1 MAEVTSPLME
11 TEAEAGR
18 RLPCAAG
25 LLAEASSPGPGAAQ
39 TVEPLSPQPKPGPGC
54 GSSSSSSSAVTG
66 RGVRVLKRNMKR
78 NASRSCLGKKSS
90 LGVREKEWL
99 KGDVRRGCIYIHGKE
114 MVSSNAAT
122 STSSQGALLSSLSCS
137 SSSSSGPDLQLVL
150 CSTETTTTELC
161 TQDKDDLYLQLHGD
175 LIRRMN
181 PDERP
186 LQILYDYL
194 TGLGFQDPVR
204 IQEEGAMADLTCM
217 IRYFHGKPSSIE
229 QLDRILLSGVFSVR
243 KGKTQLHKWSER
255 QVILCGT
262 CLIVSSVKECQM
274 GKMHVLPLTGGKVE
288 EVKRRQYCL
297 MFSSAGQQGQTYYVI
312 FDSYPEYLRWLRQAS
327 KVVSQRIGTVDLSC
341 YSLEELPEYL
351 FFSQD
356 ITHLNLRHNF
366 MQADAGLCNLNRFT
380 QLKSLNLSNNK
391 LKTFPASLCE
401 ISTLTEV
408 NLSCNRIQNIPEEI
422 GNLQNLQTFI
432 LDGNCLQDLPSELG
446 NVQQLTHLGLSFNDF
461 TVIPAVCEIL
471 TAMDKLCMAGNH
483 LQMLVLET
491 LGRMTH
497 IKHLDLRLNSI
508 KTVIMDSLEAINH
521 VTYLDLRDNLL
532 TELDLSVIASIEHLH
547 CERNN
552 LTTLTLSG
560 FSLRTLYAG
569 SNQLTT
575 LSIYPLPGQ
584 LVHLDLS
591 RNKLE
596 SVPDWVCDAKKLELL
611 DVSHNLIAELP
622 LRLLCSLSLQK
633 LFVGH
638 NHLQSLPSHLEHTP
652 LEVFDVQHNQ
662 LSDLPELIFLKALNL
677 RCLNVSANNLE
688 SLPPS
693 SDIED
698 SLSVLQELYLT
709 GNNLTDKCVPVLTG
723 HPRLRVLHMAYNQLQ
738 SFPASKLSKLEL
750 LEELN
755 LSGNKLK
762 AVPTTI
768 TNCKRLHTL
777 IVHSNSIAVFPEIL
791 HLPEIKL
798 VDLSCNEL
806 TEILMP
812 ETLPA
817 TLQELDLAGNTNL
830 VLDHK
835 TLEIFSH
842 ITTLKIDP
850 KPTVQTSDPSSA
862 PAFWSH
868 GYSEMA
874 GHRNKLCLSVL
885 ALDSFGD
892 NLEALYGVFDGD
904 RNLEIPRLLQCTVG
918 DVLAEELQ
926 QSNVD
931 SVYMTHTFLVSH
943 RKLGMV
949 GQKLGSSAVLC
960 HIRRDPSD
968 HSSYFTLTVANVGNS
983 QVVLC
988 RDGQPLPLSKV
999 FSLEQC
1005 VEELERVK
1013 QQKAIITEDN
1023 KVNGVTCCTR
1033 LLGSTYLFPWVLPR
1047 PHVHTISLAAQDEFL
1062 ILGNKTLWEYL
1073 SYAEAIEAVRNVP
1086 DPLAAAKKLC
1096 TLAQSYGCHDNVG
1109 AVVVYLS
1116 IGDDNCTCEV
1126 HGVPIPSPGVFAPV
1140 NMIVKDSTHYS
1151 VTPSS
1156 SSGIASEFN
1165 SEMSASEVSSE
1176 VGSTASDEQP
1186 AASLEGGV
1194 IARSERRCSL
1204 HPSSSTSVFQR
1215 QLSSAT
1221 FSSNHSDNGLDSDDD
1236 QPVEGVISNGSKLE
1250 VEVDIHCFQFKV
1262 PGNSTISQAR
1272 DEGLFVSMSEDDSP
1286 GTYLK
1291 VQRQNGM
1298 NSGSLSM
1305 INKEGND
1312 LKKSSSASNLQA
1324 KKFSN
1329 GSVVP
1334 LEKSHNII
1342 EVATEAPKKKCGY
1355 FAAPAQPDPEDQL
1368 IVPPDLEE
1376 EVKEQM
1382 KQHDPVS
1389 EAESERDNRFTHQEV
1404 YDTAL

>member
-1 MAEVTSPLME
+1 MGHCDKGFNLN
-11 TEAEAGR
+11 R
-18 RLPCAAG
+18 HCH
-25 LLAEASSPGPGAAQ
+25 LL
-39 TVEPLSPQPKPGPGC
+39 
-54 GSSSSSSSAVTG
+54 
-66 RGVRVLKRNMKR
+66 RKRNMKR
-78 NASRSCLGKKSS
+78 NASRSCLGRKSS
-90 LGVREKEWL
+90 LGLREREWL
-99 KGDVRRGCIYIHGKE
+99 KGDVRRGCLYIHGKE
-114 MVSSNAAT
+114 MMSSA
-122 STSSQGALLSSLSCS
+122 STSSSTVSLSSSSCS
-137 SSSSSGPDLQLVL
+137 NSSSGPDLQLVL
-150 CSTETTTTELC
+150 CSTETTAAELC
-161 TQDKDDLYLQLHGD
+161 TQDGDNVYLQLHGD
-175 LIRRMN
+175 LIRRMD

-194 TGLGFQDPVR
+194 SGLGFQDPVR
-204 IQEEGAMADLTCM
+204 IQEEAAVADLSCM
-217 IRYFHGKPSSIE
+217 IRLYHGKPSSVE
-229 QLDRILLSGVFSVR
+229 QLDRIHLSGVFSVR

-274 GKMHVLPLTGGKVE
+274 GKMHVLPLTGGKVD
-288 EVKRRQYCL
+288 EVKRRQHCL
-297 MFSSAGQQGQTYYVI
+297 MFSSAGPQGQTYYVA
-312 FDSYPEYLRWLRQAS
+312 FDTYPEYLRWLRQAS

-341 YSLEELPEYL
+341 FSLEELPEYL

-356 ITHLNLRHNF
+356 ITNLNLRQNF
-366 MQADAGLCNLNRFT
+366 IQTDIALSSLNRFT

-391 LKTFPASLCE
+391 LLKFPVSLCE
-401 ISTLTEV
+401 MFTLSEL
-408 NLSCNRIQNIPEEI
+408 NLSCNRIHNIPEEI

-432 LDGNCLQDLPSELG
+432 LDGNCLQNLPSELG
-446 NVQQLTHLGLSFNDF
+446 NLQQLTHLGLSFNDF
-461 TVIPAVCEIL
+461 TAIPAVCVTL
-471 TAMDKLCMAGNH
+471 VAMEKISMAGNR
-483 LQMLVLET
+483 LQILALET
-491 LGRMTH
+491 LGEMTQ

-508 KTVIMDSLEAINH
+508 CSVVMENLEAINH
-521 VTYLDLRDNLL
+521 VTCLDLRDNLL
-532 TELDLSVIASIEHLH
+532 TELDLSVVGGIEQLH

-560 FSLRTLYAG
+560 FSLRALYAG

-575 LSIYPLPGQ
+575 LSVYPLPGQ

-591 RNKLE
+591 RNRLE
-596 SVPDWVCDAKKLELL
+596 SVPDWVCDTKKLELL
-611 DVSHNLIAELP
+611 DVSHNLITELP
-622 LRLLCSLSLQK
+622 MRLFSSLSLQK

-638 NHLQSLPSHLEHTP
+638 NHLQSLPNQVEHTP
-652 LEVFDVQHNQ
+652 LDVFDVQHNQ
-662 LSDLPELIFLKALNL
+662 LAELPECLFLKALNL
-677 RCLNVSANNLE
+677 RILNVSANNLE

-693 SDIED
+693 SDTEE

-709 GNNLTDKCVPVLTG
+709 GNNLTDKCVPMLTG

-738 SFPASKLSKLEL
+738 SFPASKLTKLEL

-768 TNCKRLHTL
+768 TSCKRLHTL
-777 IVHSNSIAVFPEIL
+777 VVHSNSITVFPEIL

-812 ETLPA
+812 ETLPS
-817 TLQELDLAGNTNL
+817 TLQELDLTGNTNL

-842 ITTLKIDP
+842 IATLKIDQ
-850 KPTVQTSDPSSA
+850 KPPVLTNDSMGGPTL
-862 PAFWSH
+862 WSH
-868 GYSEMA
+868 GYAEMA

-892 NLEALYGVFDGD
+892 NLEALYGVFDGE
-904 RNLEIPRLLQCTVG
+904 RNMEIPRLLQCTVG

-926 QSNVD
+926 QSNTD
-931 SVYMTHTFLVSH
+931 NVYMTHTFLVSH

-949 GQKLGSSAVLC
+949 GQKLGSSSVLC
-960 HIRRDPSD
+960 HIRHDPSD
-968 HSSYFTLTVANVGNS
+968 HNSNFTLTLANVGS
-983 QVVLC
+983 CQVVVC
-988 RDGQPLPLSKV
+988 RDGQPLLLSKV

-1005 VEELERVK
+1005 DEELERVK

-1023 KVNGVTCCTR
+1023 KVNGVTCFTR
-1033 LLGSTYLFPWVLPR
+1033 LLGCTYLFPWVLPK
-1047 PHVHTISLAAQDEFL
+1047 PNVHTISLTAQDEFF
-1062 ILGNKTLWEYL
+1062 ILGNRTLWENV
-1073 SYAEAIEAVRNVP
+1073 SYAEAIEAVQNVP

-1109 AVVVYLS
+1109 VVVVNLS
-1116 IGDDNCTCEV
+1116 IGEDSCTCEV
-1126 HGVPIPSPGVFAPV
+1126 HGVPMPSPGMYAPPV
-1140 NMIVKDSTHYS
+1140 NMLVKESAQFP

-1186 AASLEGGV
+1186 ATSLEAGAV
-1194 IARSERRCSL
+1194 PRSERRCSL
-1204 HPSSSTSVFQR
+1204 HPSTSTSVFQR

-1236 QPVEGVISNGSKLE
+1236 RPVEGVISNGSKLE
-1250 VEVDIHCFQFKV
+1250 VEADIHCFQFRV
-1262 PGNSTISQAR
+1262 PGISSPSQVG

-1286 GTYLK
+1286 GAYLK
-1291 VQRQNGM
+1291 VQRQNGV
-1298 NSGSLSM
+1298 NAGSPLTV
-1305 INKEGND
+1305 NKEGND
-1312 LKKSSSASNLQA
+1312 LKKSPSALNLQG

-1376 EVKEQM
+1376 DVKEQM
-1382 KQHDPVS
+1382 KQHQDPVS
-1389 EAESERDNRFTHQEV
+1389 EAESERDSSRCAQQEV